1 MIQQPKQHKKSTVIP
16 IFLIASTAVTAAA
29 VLFVLSFVV
38 INGIGKINLR
48 FLFTAPK
55 GFDVNEGGIF
65 PAIISTI
72 YLGAVAGIAGL
83 VCALPV
89 SISLCFFVKNTHLRA
104 AIRLMLYAL
113 AAVPSIILGLFG
125 YTVFV
130 KYMHFGK
137 SLIAGG
143 LTLGIMIFP
152 FLEQRIEKALTEL
165 DELLLLSAYSIGL
178 SKRYTIIHIVLPLIK
193 ADIIRAAALYIGF
206 AIGATAPIILTAAVL
221 IAPVPMRLTDP
232 VMALPYHL
240 YLLVSEGIDMES
252 AYATACVLLVLVL
265 CINTAAVYFNG
276 SGKTHG
282 KPVKH

>member
-16 IFLIASTAVTAAA
+16 FFLIASTAVTAVA
-29 VLFVLSFVV
+29 VLFILSFVV

-48 FLFTAPK
+48 FLFTAPR

-65 PAIISTI
+65 PAIISTV

-89 SISLCFFVKNTHLRA
+89 SIFLCFFVKNAQLRA

-130 KYMHFGK
+130 KYLHFGK

-165 DELLLLSAYSIGL
+165 DELLLLSACSCPLHWFCDRGNRSDHPYRSSTHRSGTNAADGPCNGITL
-178 SKRYTIIHIVLPLIK
+178 SSLFAGKRRH
-193 ADIIRAAALYIGF
+193 
-206 AIGATAPIILTAAVL
+206 
-221 IAPVPMRLTDP
+221 
-232 VMALPYHL
+232 
-240 YLLVSEGIDMES
+240 
-252 AYATACVLLVLVL
+252 
-265 CINTAAVYFNG
+265 
-276 SGKTHG
+276 
-282 KPVKH
+282 